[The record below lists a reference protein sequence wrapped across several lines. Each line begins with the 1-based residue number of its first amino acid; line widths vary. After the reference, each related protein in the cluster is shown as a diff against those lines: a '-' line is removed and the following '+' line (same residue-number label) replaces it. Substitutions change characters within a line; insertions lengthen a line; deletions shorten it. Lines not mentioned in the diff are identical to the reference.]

1 MLSPMESK
9 HIKQALQHE
18 AWRTL
23 RIMSEFV
30 DATDTLVR
38 IGHGVAV
45 FGSARTPPTK
55 PEYQKALE
63 CGRLLSQKGFAV
75 ITGGGPGI
83 MEAANKGCLE
93 AGGTSVGLNISLPFE
108 QKPNPYQSVELTFR
122 YFFVR
127 KVMFVK
133 HASGF
138 VIFPGGFGTLDELF
152 EALTLIQTL
161 KIVPFPVILIG
172 KAFWEPLLEWM
183 RTTLAV
189 EHATIS
195 PEDFEIF
202 HVTDDV
208 GEAATII
215 HEVLTGKRAWATR
228 LPRFA
233 SDPPISEEYGI
244 RSGIHPRRHLQG
256 DAALGMDNI
265 E

>member
-1 MLSPMESK
+1 MESK
-9 HIKQALQHE
+9 QIKQALQHE

-38 IGHGVAV
+38 VGPGVAV
-45 FGSARTPPTK
+45 FGSARTA
-55 PEYQKALE
+55 PEKTEYLSAVQ
-63 CGRLLSQKGFAV
+63 CGQLLAQRKFAV

-93 AGGTSVGLNISLPFE
+93 GKGTSVGLNISLPFE
-108 QKPNPYQSVELTFR
+108 QRPNPYQSVELTFR
-122 YFFVR
+122 YFFIR

-152 EALTLIQTL
+152 ESLTLIQTL
-161 KIVPFPVILIG
+161 KIVPFPVVLIG
-172 KAFWEPLLEWM
+172 KKFWEPLLQWM

-189 EHATIS
+189 EHGTIS

-208 GEAATII
+208 EEAVQII
-215 HEVLTGKRAWATR
+215 HDVFTGKREWAKR

-233 SDPPISEEYGI
+233 SDPPITEEEGI
-244 RSGIHPRRHLQG
+244 RSGIHPRRHVMR
-256 DAALGMDNI
+256 DPSLGMDNI

>member
-1 MLSPMESK
+1 MESK
-9 HIKQALQHE
+9 EIKQALQHE

-38 IGHGVAV
+38 IGPGVAV
-45 FGSARTPPTK
+45 FGSARTPRDRA
-55 PEYQKALE
+55 EYLKAVE
-63 CGRLLSQKGFAV
+63 CGGLLAKHKFAV

-93 AGGTSVGLNISLPFE
+93 AQGTSVGLNISLPFE
-108 QKPNPYQSVELTFR
+108 QKPNGYQSVELTFR

-161 KIVPFPVILIG
+161 KIVPFPVVLIG
-172 KAFWEPLLEWM
+172 KAFWEPLLQWM
-183 RTTLAV
+183 RTTLAC
-189 EHATIS
+189 EFETIS

-208 GEAATII
+208 AEAVTLI
-215 HEVLTGKRAWATR
+215 HEVFTGVRTWAKR

-233 SDPPISEEYGI
+233 SDPPVAQEEGI

-256 DAALGMDNI
+256 DATLWMDNI